1 MAIKVG
7 DIVEYMGVRQRVM
20 SIYRDGTV
28 SLSKCELFTFQPL
41 SELTLV
47 ESVELPTI
55 KTGDVVII
63 KNIPEEEQAFAYPRE
78 VSFILRA
85 SKDQQPFIVEDIDDG
100 AFGPCVYL
108 RINGTIRAFYAY
120 CLEKVNHYDMI

>member
-1 MAIKVG
+1 MSIKVG
-7 DIVEYMGVRQRVM
+7 DIVEYEGVSQRVM
-20 SIYRDGTV
+20 AIYQDKTT

-41 SELTLV
+41 SELKLI

-55 KTGDVVII
+55 KTGDTVII
-63 KNIPEEEQAFAYPRE
+63 KNIPEEERAFAYPRE

-100 AFGPCVYL
+100 AFGPCAYL
-108 RINGTIRAFYAY
+108 RINGTIRSFHAH
-120 CLEKVNHYDMI
+120 CLEKINHYDII